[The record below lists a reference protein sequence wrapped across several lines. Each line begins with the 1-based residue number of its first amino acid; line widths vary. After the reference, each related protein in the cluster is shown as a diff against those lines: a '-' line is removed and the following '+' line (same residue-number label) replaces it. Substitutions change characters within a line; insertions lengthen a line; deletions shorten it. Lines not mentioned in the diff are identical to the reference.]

1 MLPSLVPLALKNE
14 TAQFIEPELNVRMKK
29 LKHLID
35 SGVISQDTSQGL
47 QIFPYMRRVSFGKDL
62 TR

>member
-1 MLPSLVPLALKNE
+1 MLPSLVPPALKNE

-35 SGVISQDTSQGL
+35 SGVISQDTSQG
-47 QIFPYMRRVSFGKDL
+47 S
-62 TR
+62 